1 MVNEIIEGEAV
12 VISDE
17 PAPQVIEIEAGY
29 SGESP
34 FFLILELDEK
44 PASGNVG
51 IDLDTPWFTTHAEH
65 LRKPATWWLV
75 HKQTRQ
81 PVMGLIVHEG
91 DQPYFTKHHVGNL
104 MAHRELIAYGMGKK
118 CADGT
123 MVRNW
128 ILPNGIVCGGDDV
141 DIIASRMLEHQP

>member
-1 MVNEIIEGEAV
+1 VSGEIIEGTAV
-12 VISDE
+12 QVNERPSDE
-17 PAPQVIEIEAGY
+17 HVIELEVNTG
-29 SGESP
+29 GETP
-34 FFLILELDEK
+34 LYLMLELDPNEG
-44 PASGNVG
+44 GNIG
-51 IDLDTPWFTTHAEH
+51 INLDSPWTTTHAKY
-65 LRKPATWWLV
+65 LRVPGTWWLID
-75 HKQTRQ
+75 KQSRRA
-81 PVMGLIVHEG
+81 VMGVVVHPG

-104 MAHRELIAYGMGKK
+104 MVSRELIAYGLGKK